1 MTRLERKLN
10 VKRLF
15 IDATMTIIQ
24 EEGLEEVS
32 IRKVAKITGY
42 NSATLYTYFKN
53 LDHLIL
59 LACMKFLNEYITGL
73 DAYTEEAQNPLEESI
88 LIWEF
93 FCKCSFERPE
103 IYKSIFFSNLDFN
116 RKDFENYY
124 EIKEFYKIYP
134 EEITTSFAKFHRMIL
149 KLDIYER
156 NKILLI
162 KTAREKL
169 ISPSNITTINDMQVL
184 MYKGLLEEAT
194 KPENIY
200 RRKVLCN
207 RAIKYIKNCLK
218 LFVLQDCRF
227 LK

>member
-15 IDATMTIIQ
+15 IDATMNIIQ

-59 LACMKFLNEYITGL
+59 LASIKFLNEYITGL
-73 DAYTEEAQNPLEESI
+73 DDYTAEAQTPLEESI
-88 LIWEF
+88 LIWEY
-93 FCKCSFERPE
+93 FCKCSFDRPK

-134 EEITTSFAKFHRMIL
+134 EEITASFAKFHRMIL

-162 KTAREKL
+162 KVAQKKL
-169 ISPSNITTINDMQVL
+169 ISPSNVTTINDMQVL
-184 MYKGLLEEAT
+184 VYKGLLEEAT
-194 KPENIY
+194 KHENFY
-200 RRKVLCN
+200 RRKILRN
-207 RAIKYIKNCLK
+207 RAIRYIKNCYK
-218 LFVLQDCRF
+218 LFILEECRL

>member
-15 IDATMTIIQ
+15 IDATTTIIQ

-42 NSATLYTYFKN
+42 NSATLYTHFKN

-59 LACMKFLNEYITGL
+59 LASIKFLNDYITGL
-73 DAYTEEAQNPLEESI
+73 DSYTAEAENPLEEGI

-93 FCKCSFERPE
+93 FCKCSFEKPE

-134 EEITTSFAKFHRMIL
+134 EEITASFAKFHRMIL

-156 NKILLI
+156 NKVLLI
-162 KTAREKL
+162 KIAQKKL
-169 ISPSNITTINDMQVL
+169 ISPSNITTVNDMQVL

-194 KPENIY
+194 KHENFH
-200 RRKVLCN
+200 RRKILCN
-207 RAIKYIKNCLK
+207 RAIKYIKNCYR
-218 LFVLQDCRF
+218 LFALQDCRL

>member
-1 MTRLERKLN
+1 MTRQERKLS

-59 LACMKFLNEYITGL
+59 LASIKFLKEYITGL
-73 DAYTEEAQNPLEESI
+73 DTYTAEAADPLEEAI

-93 FCKCSFERPE
+93 FCKCSFEKPE
-103 IYKSIFFSNLDFN
+103 IYKSIFFSNIDFN

-156 NKILLI
+156 NKILLVEI
-162 KTAREKL
+162 AREKL
-169 ISPSNITTINDMQVL
+169 ISPSNVTTVNDMQVL
-184 MYKGLLEEAT
+184 IYKGLLEEAT
-194 KPENIY
+194 KAENFH

-207 RAIKYIKNCLK
+207 RAIKYIKNCYK
-218 LFVLQDCRF
+218 LFVLEECRL

>member
-59 LACMKFLNEYITGL
+59 LASIKFLNEYITGL
-73 DAYTEEAQNPLEESI
+73 DGYTAEAENSLEQGI

-93 FCKCSFERPE
+93 FCKCSFQKPE

-134 EEITTSFAKFHRMIL
+134 EEITTSFSKFHRMIL

-162 KTAREKL
+162 KIARERL
-169 ISPSNITTINDMQVL
+169 ISPSNITAINDMQVL
-184 MYKGLLEEAT
+184 IYKGLLEEAT
-194 KPENIY
+194 KPENFY

-207 RAIKYIKNCLK
+207 RAIKYIKSTYKLYTLK
-218 LFVLQDCRF
+218 ECRL

>member
-1 MTRLERKLN
+1 MTKLERKLN
-10 VKRLF
+10 IKRLF
-15 IDATMTIIQ
+15 IDTTTAIIQ
-24 EEGLEEVS
+24 EEGIEGVS

-59 LACMKFLNEYITGL
+59 LACIKFLRKYVIGL
-73 DAYTEEAQNPLEESI
+73 DVYIAEAKNPLEESI
-88 LIWEF
+88 LVWEF
-93 FCKCSFERPE
+93 FCKCSFEKPD

-116 RKDFENYY
+116 RIDFENYY

-134 EEITTSFAKFHRMIL
+134 EEITTSFAKFRRMIL
-149 KLDIYER
+149 KLDIYDR

-162 KTAREKL
+162 KIARKKL
-169 ISPSNITTINDMQVL
+169 ISPSNITTINDMQIL
-184 MYKGLLEEAT
+184 IYKGLLEEAT

-200 RRKVLCN
+200 KRKVLCN
-207 RAIKYIKNCLK
+207 RAIKYIKNCYK
-218 LFVLQDCRF
+218 LFILQDCRL